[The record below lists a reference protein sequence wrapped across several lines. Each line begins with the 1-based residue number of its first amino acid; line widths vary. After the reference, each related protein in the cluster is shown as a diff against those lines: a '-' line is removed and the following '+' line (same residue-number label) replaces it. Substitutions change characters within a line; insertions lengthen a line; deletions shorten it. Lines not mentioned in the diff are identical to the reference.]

1 MDADDWDGTDLRR
14 MVTLA
19 AGRVSDRKLDLFNL
33 WCCHA
38 LHPYLRDRRSVAA
51 VRYAERHVDEGW
63 PDTPERAAVRAAA
76 KQAVAELAQW
86 AHRCP
91 RTPAEY
97 RARRVY
103 AQAALV
109 AQQTVG
115 SDLLPSRG
123 VLSNAQFTACAY
135 AWANDDSGATSPDD
149 SPATR
154 ALREANLRLQESIF
168 RDIVGNPLRPAA
180 FDARWRTGDVLGLAR
195 AAYEDG
201 AFERLPM
208 LADALMDAGCD
219 DAAILGHCQGLG
231 PHARGCWVVDLVI
244 GKH

>member
-1 MDADDWDGTDLRR
+1 MDADDWDGADLRQ

-38 LHPYLRDRRSVAA
+38 LQPYLRDRRSVAA

-63 PDTPERAAVRAAA
+63 SEAIERAAVRAAA
-76 KQAVAELAQW
+76 KQVVEELADW
-86 AHRCP
+86 SRTP
-91 RTPAEY
+91 PRRTPAEY

-109 AQQTVG
+109 VQQTVVA
-115 SDLLPSRG
+115 DLPSRG
-123 VLSNAQFTACAY
+123 VLSNAEYTATAY
-135 AWANDDSGATSPDD
+135 AWANNDAAPAAPDD
-149 SPATR
+149 SPAIQ
-154 ALREANLRLQESIF
+154 ALREVHLRRQASIF
-168 RDIVGNPLRPAA
+168 RDIAGNPFRPVG
-180 FDARWRTGDVLGLAR
+180 FDPQWRTGDVLGLAR

-208 LADALMDAGCD
+208 LADALMDSGCD
-219 DAAILGHCQGLG
+219 DAAILDHCRGPG
-231 PHARGCWVVDLVI
+231 PHARGCWVVDLVL
-244 GKH
+244 GKV